1 MMRLIDCSFTD
12 TTGQRHG
19 DWIVFCPTCGLVADA
34 TSFANQGRIHRHIAP
49 PHAGGEEE
57 EAR

>member
-12 TTGQRHG
+12 ATGQRHG

-49 PHAGGEEE
+49 PHAGGEED
-57 EAR
+57 